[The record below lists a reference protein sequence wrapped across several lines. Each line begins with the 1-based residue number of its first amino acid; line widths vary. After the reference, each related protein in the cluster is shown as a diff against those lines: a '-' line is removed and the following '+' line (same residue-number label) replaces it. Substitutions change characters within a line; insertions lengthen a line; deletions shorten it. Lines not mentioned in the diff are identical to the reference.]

1 MNKIVLTLEEEDL
14 LVLKEILIDGDD
26 KAAME
31 FLKERIAPKI
41 PTRGTAPCDSS
52 RCNPYLTNT
61 SEDE

>member
-26 KAAME
+26 KGAME

-41 PTRGTAPCDSS
+41 PTRGTALCDSS
-52 RCNPYLTNT
+52 RCNPFLTKT
-61 SEDE
+61 SED